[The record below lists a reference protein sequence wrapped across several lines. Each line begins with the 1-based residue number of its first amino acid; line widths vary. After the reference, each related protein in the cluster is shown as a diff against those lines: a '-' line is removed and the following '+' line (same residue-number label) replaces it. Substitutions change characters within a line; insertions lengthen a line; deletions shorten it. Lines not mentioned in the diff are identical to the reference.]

1 MYCSVWVCD
10 YYVSVFDERFLALTA
25 VIMYV
30 LLALLKG

>member
-10 YYVSVFDERFLALTA
+10 YHVSVFVEHFVALT
-25 VIMYV
+25 IMTMYM

>member
-10 YYVSVFDERFLALTA
+10 YHVSVFVERFVALT
-25 VIMYV
+25 VVTVYM